1 MAFQIDKSKGWTE
14 IIIDSDCEFYKF
26 EKVATLL
33 ATKLNITI
41 SERLN
46 DFDSHYLT
54 FSYNGS
60 DILLHYNIFSGVS
73 ILPKSFKE
81 ANQLDNENVIA
92 VAQALM
98 PFLEEFNWA
107 LFNDG
112 KTIGS
117 KGSENGIIISDFE
130 NFDGAR
136 ITLEIDCGDISFAV
150 TLGIYGLLLHTHFD
164 NNLENSHKFIKEA
177 KNKINMVFEMYNV
190 PEERR
195 SDLWQGKHD
204 RLINELAE
212 NA

>member
-26 EKVATLL
+26 EMVATLL
-33 ATKLNITI
+33 TTKLNIAITGQ
-41 SERLN
+41 LN

-54 FSYNGS
+54 FNYNGS
-60 DILLHYNIFSGVS
+60 DIFLHYNIFFGVS
-73 ILPKSFKE
+73 ILPKYFKQ
-81 ANQLDNENVIA
+81 ASQFDNENVLA

-98 PFLEEFNWA
+98 SLLEEFNWT

-117 KGSENGIIISDFE
+117 KGSEDGIIILDFE
-130 NFDGAR
+130 NIDGAR
-136 ITLEIDCGDISFAV
+136 ITLERDCRDIPFAV

-164 NNLENSHKFIKEA
+164 SDLEIAHRFIKEA
-177 KNKINMVFEMYNV
+177 KNKINKIFEMYNV

-195 SDLWQGKHD
+195 SGLWRDKHD

-212 NA
+212 NV